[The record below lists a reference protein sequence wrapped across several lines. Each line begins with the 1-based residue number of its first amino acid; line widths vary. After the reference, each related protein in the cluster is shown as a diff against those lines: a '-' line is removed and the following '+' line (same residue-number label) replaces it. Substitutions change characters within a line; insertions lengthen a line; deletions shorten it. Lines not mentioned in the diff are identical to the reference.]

1 MVLKK
6 KISKCRATLTIN
18 RPEIHNALN
27 DELIDAL
34 DNAIAEMSADDSV
47 RMIVLAGEGKSFCAG
62 ADLKWMKAVVNASV
76 EENKA
81 DAGRLVNLLN
91 RMILCPKPIVARVHG
106 AVYGGGMGILAACDL
121 VAAVPKASFGLTE
134 VRLGLV
140 PAMIFPFL
148 LRKTAP
154 QRLLRA
160 AITGERFRADQAAL
174 MGLVDEVAEDLDS
187 TIDGWQRAFLSSG
200 PESLGRVKELFN
212 EVPKRSF
219 AEAQQFA
226 LDMIAEARA
235 SDEGQEGMKAFLE
248 RRQAS
253 WRSDEQ

>member
-1 MVLKK
+1 MVLKTEL
-6 KISKCRATLTIN
+6 SNYRATLTIN
-18 RPEIHNALN
+18 RPETHNALN

-34 DNAIAEMSADDSV
+34 DSAVAKFSANDDV

-81 DAGRLVNLLN
+81 DAGRLVGLLN
-91 RMILCPKPIVARVHG
+91 RMLICPKPIVARVQG
-106 AVYGGGMGILAACDL
+106 AVYGGGMGLLAACDL
-121 VAAVPKASFGLTE
+121 VVATPEASFGLTE

-154 QRLLRA
+154 QQLLRA
-160 AITGERFRADQAAL
+160 AITGERFRADRAAE
-174 MGLVDEVAEDLDS
+174 MGLVDEVNGDLDEVIS
-187 TIDGWQRAFLSSG
+187 GWERAFLSSG
-200 PESLGRVKELFN
+200 PQALGRVKELFN
-212 EVPKRSF
+212 GVPQRSF
-219 AEAQQFA
+219 LEAQQFT

-235 SDEGQEGMKAFLE
+235 GQEGQEGMRAFLE
-248 RRQAS
+248 RRRAT
-253 WRSDEQ
+253 WRCDEL